1 MSVKTAEQRPRADV
15 GAAIVE
21 RAVSAISGSRSFR
34 RWRSSPYGLRILLP
48 DTRAASILR
57 ECDTAHTSLLLS
69 SLKSRH

>member
-34 RWRSSPYGLRILLP
+34 RWRSSPYGLRAFYYRTREQLLFC
-48 DTRAASILR
+48 ASVTPLTHR
-57 ECDTAHTSLLLS
+57 CCFLP
-69 SLKSRH
+69 